1 MLGSFYPGA
10 SLCSFWRALHSD
22 RRGAGG
28 SWGPPCLRHLPLVR
42 RVWAYKVLA
51 ACDIIQPTSARVGCV
66 HPVLPAGGGG
76 DGGGNEPRGELD
88 ALPELTFPGSWWSV
102 SSNARPSPCP
112 SRFGP
117 KPLWPKPVAHV
128 LSVSLPGFPPT
139 PPPSVW
145 GTTPP
150 RPPYALP
157 VECPSQ
163 WLTLDKTGLGRQ
175 TVTQLARELALQQEA
190 P

>member
-1 MLGSFYPGA
+1 MSQT
-10 SLCSFWRALHSD
+10 S
-22 RRGAGG
+22 
-28 SWGPPCLRHLPLVR
+28 
-42 RVWAYKVLA
+42 
-51 ACDIIQPTSARVGCV
+51 PTSQARFGLQSACRVRY
-66 HPVLPAGGGG
+66 HPTHERPCGLCAPRPARGRGRGWG
-76 DGGGNEPRGELD
+76 RECASGELD

-102 SSNARPSPCP
+102 SSNARPSPRP

-163 WLTLDKTGLGRQ
+163 WLTLDNTGLGRQ